1 MARTDVGL
9 MRLCY
14 LRDAEARADD
24 RESIA
29 PARLEKFAAS
39 LKSTATNVKI
49 SSSAFADLLSQLEGY
64 FAGELS
70 SFELP
75 LDWKMSK
82 GFYLSV
88 QQAICDIPYGQ
99 TRSYKE
105 VADALGNAPR
115 AVGQAMAKNP
125 ICLVVPCHRVVRHD
139 GQRGFYGGGVEA
151 KKFLLDLESRS

>member
-1 MARTDVGL
+1 
-9 MRLCY
+9 MR
-14 LRDAEARADD
+14 DPDARAADS
-24 RESIA
+24 ESVA
-29 PARLEKFAAS
+29 PARLESFAAS
-39 LKSTATNVKI
+39 LKSAASSVRI

-70 SFELP
+70 SFEMP
-75 LDWKMSK
+75 LDWRMSK
-82 GFYLSV
+82 GFYLSA

-99 TRSYKE
+99 TRSYRE

-125 ICLVVPCHRVVRHD
+125 ICLIVPCHRVVQHD
-139 GQRGFYGGGVEA
+139 GQSGYYGGGVEA